1 MTFSEVLSTLIE
13 SVNSLMGTI
22 DGKLRNK
29 ADRSQVYTREEID
42 DSTRTLGA
50 NAATASRLKIARTI
64 TLDGQAQ
71 GTVGFDGAGNVVMQV
86 TVPGLAGKANAAE
99 VVTPAQL
106 DARLNALIGAAPEAL
121 NQLEEFARALN
132 NDPDF
137 AKTML
142 TKLDAKADK
151 STTYTIVQADGKFL
165 LKTAQ
170 AADAAKLGGNF
181 PSYFAPAA
189 SVTALEQSTA
199 DALSRLTD
207 AFKSGTAKINSIGT

>member
-1 MTFSEVLSTLIE
+1 MALSEVLSTLIE
-13 SVNSLMGTI
+13 SANSLMGAI

-29 ADRSQVYTREEID
+29 ADKSQVYTREEID

-71 GTVGFDGAGNVVMQV
+71 GTVGFDGSGNVVMQV

-106 DARLNALIGAAPEAL
+106 DARLNDLIGAAPEAL

-170 AADAAKLGGNF
+170 AADAAKLGGNL
-181 PSYFAPAA
+181 PSYYAPVA

-199 DALSRLTD
+199 DALSRLAD